1 MTKTYISI
9 TIDISVHDAEAF
21 RLAAR
26 YQAIRDGEETD
37 EANSYLDAEQQSLS
51 DCAVMIFDPG
61 MCEGCNIEQSSAE
74 VIEV

>member
-26 YQAIRDGEETD
+26 QRALEDGEPD
-37 EANSYLDAEQQSLS
+37 NEAVRFLDVEEHSLT
-51 DCAVMIFDPG
+51 DCAIMLFDPG
-61 MCEGCNIEQSSAE
+61 TGPDGCSIEQSRAE
-74 VIEV
+74 